1 MSDRSL
7 YRFLAQAATRERSS
21 LTRIIGVRFQV
32 CFRALRRAFLVVTDL
47 TENSPR
53 SGPWHSARVNLRTP
67 RIDPGLI
74 VQSAKRA
81 TAARIWGSRF

>member
-7 YRFLAQAATRERSS
+7 YRFLAQAATRERCSH
-21 LTRIIGVRFQV
+21 TRIMSVRFQV

-53 SGPWHSARVNLRTP
+53 SGPWHSARVSLRTP
-67 RIDPGLI
+67 GIDSDLI
-74 VQSAKRA
+74 IQSAEAGDGRPDW
-81 TAARIWGSRF
+81 RSRF